1 MLKQCHNYTMKDAV
15 TYYKMAAENGNVES
29 MYMYANLTFYGDNTP
44 VNKTEAAYY
53 FKKAADNGHAMAMCT
68 YAILRE
74 KGDGMAADFGEAKEY
89 YNMAEKKGIVKFEN
103 MHPPNCKRYNSY
115 PSESLISTSSY
126 RYED

>member
-1 MLKQCHNYTMKDAV
+1 MKDAV
-15 TYYKMAAENGNVES
+15 TYYKTAAENGNVES
-29 MYMYANLTFYGDNTP
+29 MYMYANLTFYGENTP

-74 KGDGMAADFGEAKEY
+74 KGDGMPADFGEAKEY
-89 YNMAEKKGIVKFEN
+89 YNMAEKKKKGIVKNEN
-103 MHPPNCKRYNSY
+103 IHPPNCNRFNSY

-126 RYED
+126 R